1 MAYKLK
7 EFFEQFNTTEEIAEA
22 CREKHVLTSTHNGL
36 SIIRY
41 SRNELNTSESPQFDI
56 NDYIVMACRGVI
68 IENETNRVLCY
79 PPEKSVSLAQVF
91 GNDDDSTPIVLNT
104 YGPIV
109 AGDNIDKQ
117 SAVPIIG
124 VRPHN
129 STPELPNQYVYA
141 ESYIDGT
148 MVNMFYHQ
156 DEWKIS
162 TRSNIGANNNYYS
175 KRSFRELFYQALNF
189 KESDY
194 DNLHKEF
201 TYSWVLCHPENQ
213 IVVAYPKPFVVLV
226 SVRQVTESGYQEL
239 SLMDNFIELAQND
252 TMVHIPRTYAITT
265 LGEARKFLKQTKME
279 VGLVFKHSNG
289 LRTKIMNEDYL
300 KGKEL
305 RGNTPNMK
313 YLYLEKRQ
321 QKGFL
326 KNYLK
331 YFPIYARDFRIYQNE
346 IHTMT
351 SSLHTYYLQVN
362 VKKELK
368 FHQIPFQF
376 RQLVRELHSYHY
388 KTGKKIYH
396 NVAIEFVNSLPPA
409 RQLYVLNYERNQA
422 TLQAKLQNV
431 REECFATLSADVGN
445 DDGDNTGDANT
456 TIETEKLQ
464 QVVSKVHQMYMQ
476 FKVKREITREQ
487 IPEMYVPLMDSL
499 HQYYMKSRQSIYP
512 AVVLSMMK
520 SLTYSKQLEY
530 CNDLG
535 SVSPTNDDDAIVNVD

>member
-7 EFFEQFNTTEEIAEA
+7 EFFEQFNTTDEIVEA
-22 CREKHVLTSTHNGL
+22 CREKHILTSTHNGL

-41 SRNELNTSESPQFDI
+41 SRNELNTSDSPQFDI
-56 NDYIVMACRGVI
+56 NDPIVRSCRGVV
-68 IENETNRVLCY
+68 IENETNRVICY

-104 YGPIV
+104 DGQGGV
-109 AGDNIDKQ
+109 GDNTDKQ
-117 SAVPIIG
+117 SIVPIIG
-124 VRPHN
+124 VRPHISN
-129 STPELPNQYVYA
+129 PELPNQYVYA

-156 DEWKIS
+156 GEWKIS

-175 KRSFRELFYQALNF
+175 KRSFRELF
-189 KESDY
+189 
-194 DNLHKEF
+194 KEF

-239 SLMDNFIELAQND
+239 SLMDNFIQLAQNG
-252 TMVHIPRTYAITT
+252 TVVGVPRTYVITT

-279 VGLVFKHSNG
+279 VGLVFKHSSG
-289 LRTKIMNEDYL
+289 LRTKIMNDDYL
-300 KGKEL
+300 RGKEL

-326 KNYLK
+326 KKYLK
-331 YFPIYARDFRIYQNE
+331 YFPIYARDFRLYQNE

-351 SSLHTYYLQVN
+351 NSLHTYYLQVN
-362 VKKELK
+362 VKRELK

-409 RQLYVLNYERNQA
+409 RQLYVLNYERNQE
-422 TLQAKLQNV
+422 TLQDKLQKIM
-431 REECFATLSADVGN
+431 EECFAPLSADADN
-445 DDGDNTGDANT
+445 GDVDANT
-456 TIETEKLQ
+456 TIEPEQLR

-476 FKVKREITREQ
+476 FKVKREITRVQ

-499 HQYYMKSRQSIYP
+499 HQYYTRSRQSIYP
-512 AVVLSMMK
+512 TVVLSMMK
-520 SLTYSKQLEY
+520 SLSYSKQLEY